1 VETHRVGPT
10 VVVLTQESQRHT
22 THAARTLPVN
32 CLAVKINE
40 TSSIC
45 NGLKEIPQYYNKE
58 SKIKTFVK
66 NLLSNSQL
74 PIAEKVWNALP

>member
-1 VETHRVGPT
+1 
-10 VVVLTQESQRHT
+10 
-22 THAARTLPVN
+22 VN